1 MKTTLSSL
9 IVLVLSSSAVAA
21 PASTPPPPPRPLHVR
36 LTVKVASSTRVH
48 ELAVFDDQC
57 NRVVEKT
64 VSYEDEIRLCTHPA
78 PRGVMVEVEW
88 RTRNGADEYR
98 TSSETLMART
108 GSQFEVGRSGGTRF
122 GLQLL

>member
-1 MKTTLSSL
+1 MLK
-9 IVLVLSSSAVAA
+9 LSSSIVLALCSSAAAA
-21 PASTPPPPPRPLHVR
+21 PAKPARPPQPLHVK
-36 LTVKVASSTRVH
+36 LTVKLASTTRVH

-57 NRVVEKT
+57 NRVVEKSA
-64 VSYEDEIRLCTHPA
+64 SYEDEIRLCTHPA
-78 PRGVMVEVEW
+78 PRGVLVEVEW

-108 GSQFEVGRSGGTRF
+108 GSQFEVGRAGGARF